1 MPPVA
6 QVPEAEVRNEDQ
18 TLLTLY
24 HLAGEDSGGFV
35 AFRPHFLDRITRSL
49 VLGTSTAVQVHI
61 PGPVT
66 VRELTAAE
74 MVRAEREL
82 WIHYHQQKADRKND
96 RLFATF
102 AGTRLIGVAR
112 CSRHPDGLEV
122 DAVYVLD
129 EYRLK
134 GYARSVMQ
142 LLIEECGRSET
153 LYMHSKTEL
162 VDFYGSL
169 GFSLIP
175 EANLPPS
182 IRDRFDFVMGDLAS
196 LKVCPMRREPG
207 FSGSDTEGGVMA

>member
-1 MPPVA
+1 
-6 QVPEAEVRNEDQ
+6 
-18 TLLTLY
+18 
-24 HLAGEDSGGFV
+24 
-35 AFRPHFLDRITRSL
+35 
-49 VLGTSTAVQVHI
+49 
-61 PGPVT
+61 
-66 VRELTAAE
+66 

-96 RLFATF
+96 RLFAAF

-162 VDFYGSL
+162 VDFYGSM
-169 GFSLIP
+169 GFRLIP
-175 EANLPPS
+175 ETELPRS

-196 LKVCPMRREPG
+196 IKVCPMRREPG
-207 FSGSDTEGGVMA
+207 FASPDPEGGVTA